1 MCQDEGFLLTIVE
14 ESERRKQAVTGRTR
28 DLVILADK
36 AIFQLAKHW
45 LALANVFWGAYV
57 ILPLLA
63 PLLMLA
69 GWTLPARVIY
79 TIYRPACHQRPER
92 SYFIGGPEMVYSS
105 EELAAAGVDVGPF
118 SREIGNEEVGWK
130 MAFCERDVAI
140 YGTIF
145 LAGLGY
151 GLVRRLRRQQGAGTW
166 RMKLRYFLLFLVPM
180 GIDGVLQ
187 LFGFY
192 ESNWLL
198 RTITGVTFGL
208 GAVLFAYPY
217 AQEGFDDVRQTL
229 NRKLGLE

>member
-1 MCQDEGFLLTIVE
+1 MVG
-14 ESERRKQAVTGRTR
+14 ESERPRQPVTGRTR

-45 LALANVFWGAYV
+45 LALANIFWGAYV

-63 PLLMLA
+63 PLLMIA
-69 GWTLPARVIY
+69 GLTLPARVIH

-92 SYFIGGPEMVYSS
+92 SYFFGGPKMVYSL
-105 EELAAAGVDVGPF
+105 EELAEAGVDVGPF
-118 SREIGNEEVGWK
+118 SRDIGNEEVGWK
-130 MAFCERDVAI
+130 MAFCERDTAI

-145 LAGLGY
+145 VAGLAY
-151 GLVRRLRRQQGAGTW
+151 GLVRRLRRRKGAGTW
-166 RMKLRYFLLFLVPM
+166 RMPLRYFVLFLVPM

-198 RTITGVTFGL
+198 RTITGVIFGL

-229 NRKLGLE
+229 NRKLHLE